1 MLRPIFYTF
10 CNLTEDKEDS
20 SRRVR
25 AWNEQVLEDRIVDEW
40 NWEWIDKTFS
50 FFSFL
55 FSKKN
60 GAGSKRKLQIYCNYV
75 SSSKNT
81 RKRCGRR
88 TSTRTQ
94 IWRIHVYTNIF
105 HLIYN
110 LFEIYQIFLTSNIL
124 ISVQRIINKIVARLR
139 LRIHRE
145 FS

>member
-25 AWNEQVLEDRIVDEW
+25 AWNEQVLEDRTVDEW

-81 RKRCGRR
+81 RKRCGDKRVLER
-88 TSTRTQ
+88 KYD
-94 IWRIHVYTNIF
+94 VYTYIQ
-105 HLIYN
+105 IYFI
-110 LFEIYQIFLTSNIL
+110 LYTICSRFIEYFLRRIFLYLSN
-124 ISVQRIINKIVARLR
+124 
-139 LRIHRE
+139 E
-145 FS
+145 